1 MSTHVV
7 SLDGFARELRKLP
20 KTAERAMV
28 RGLRSA
34 ALRTQ
39 GQVVVEIDTAK
50 PYPAVDR
57 GTLRRSVGVDNHPD
71 GALLSVDAPYAA
83 AMEYGTRPFF
93 PPLAPL
99 VEWVKRKGLAGKK
112 PRGPSKDASRLAAH
126 GFGISARDARAMKR
140 VNDFQREAESIAYAI
155 ALKISKEGIEPR
167 HYFAKAMAKV
177 PQFLRAEIDRELD
190 AI

>member
-7 SLDGFARELRKLP
+7 TLDGFARELRKLP

-99 VEWVKRKGLAGKK
+99 EEWVQRKGLAGKK
-112 PRGPSKDASRLAAH
+112 PRFSMRKAEREGGGLGKL
-126 GFGISARDARAMKR
+126 
-140 VNDFQREAESIAYAI
+140 DFMTRKEVGLNRHQQEIKSIAYAI

-167 HYFAKAMAKV
+167 HFFAKAMAKV
-177 PQFLRAEIDRELD
+177 PGFLRVEIDKELEKL
-190 AI
+190 